1 MKALSPAASSFSLPL
16 GGVPWFWRDLEA
28 KRVDEVLPLV
38 LATDP
43 GGSEAARWRGDAQAR
58 LGTAPGGGVVVAQC
72 HAGLILAFF
81 FHTRGQAPGGRSRLV
96 VDRLRWLELGR
107 PHRSLDALLAIVLR
121 TADRLACAD
130 VLLDAGACVEQRA
143 RAALEQRACETGFA
157 AGAEGWHRLIP
168 TPF

>member
-1 MKALSPAASSFSLPL
+1 M
-16 GGVPWFWRDLEA
+16 
-28 KRVDEVLPLV
+28 
-38 LATDP
+38 LATDRVE
-43 GGSEAARWRGDAQAR
+43 EAASWRRDAGAR
-58 LGTAPGGGVVVAQC
+58 LGAAPGGGVVIAQC

-81 FHTRGQAPGGRSRLV
+81 FHARGRAPGGGSRLV

-130 VLLDAGACVEQRA
+130 VLLEAGACLERRA
-143 RAALEQRACETGFA
+143 RAALDERASAAGFA
-157 AGAEGWHRLIP
+157 TGAEGWLRVIS